1 MWWKTV
7 KTCFVIKAKFAWHC
21 RAIFSCLLF
30 CPACPNFSAHM
41 GTFGLVSNLEASQL
55 NFHTD
60 QETKL
65 PMFYVFDSVGWLAFK
80 MQHSLLRCW
89 DTTFEPSSRPTPFI
103 KCWRCLGARAKNLV
117 RIWPWKSVSLRIT
130 AFLALKALLSW
141 MHCWA
146 AGSVI
151 FAIWIREWRSYLV
164 FKEPTSG
171 NASKAMREVA
181 MVILTNH

>member
-65 PMFYVFDSVGWLAFK
+65 PMFYAFDSVGWLAFK
-80 MQHSLLRCW
+80 TQHSLLRCW

-117 RIWPWKSVSLRIT
+117 RIWPWKSVSLLSLHWKHCCLEWFECT
-130 AFLALKALLSW
+130 AGLLALWFLPSEFVNDA
-141 MHCWA
+141 
-146 AGSVI
+146 
-151 FAIWIREWRSYLV
+151 AIW
-164 FKEPTSG
+164 F
-171 NASKAMREVA
+171 SKNPPVGTLAKQWEKWPW
-181 MVILTNH
+181 